1 MVDISLIRDIVAI
14 AGVLIALTYYV
25 LTLRNQK
32 RTRQA
37 QLLMELYESYRN
49 PESRKRSMDLQLWD
63 WNTLD
68 EFFDRYSSLVNPDEW
83 SDWEAIASFF
93 HGVGVLLKADKDN
106 TGIIYV
112 GKRDPLKLLTALH
125 DLISAGKMN
134 SDEIEVRFYGPQ
146 EKWLARESELKKL
159 QNLKDRDVGLISDSY
174 LLISLYCSLKIT
186 YDPAGYF

>member
-49 PESRKRSMDLQLWD
+49 PESRKRSMDIQLWD

-93 HGVGVLLKADKDN
+93 HGVGVLLKADMID
-106 TGIIYV
+106 IELLD
-112 GKRDPLKLLTALH
+112 RLLTNSVNRHWNALRMGQVLVEWRKRMKTDRGERDYWVDPEFGEDFFDQIRDSTFH
-125 DLISAGKMN
+125 GFDYL
-134 SDEIEVRFYGPQ
+134 YY
-146 EKWLARESELKKL
+146 ELVKYRKEHP
-159 QNLKDRDVGLISDSY
+159 
-174 LLISLYCSLKIT
+174 IT
-186 YDPAGYF
+186 TT